1 MARTNTEVMISTAQL
16 HLDKV
21 TLTKKS
27 RLADQDVNK
36 VPFGKV
42 FTDHIFVA
50 EYEDGKWTKAYI
62 EPYANAPMSYAVS
75 ALHYGQT
82 IFEGMKAF
90 RTIKNETV
98 LFRPYENFNRLNKSA
113 IRMAMPEV
121 PEEIFMGGLVELLK
135 IDKDWVPTDEFGSL
149 YIRPFIIATDE
160 AIGVRPSETYK
171 FVIIMA
177 PAGKYYSEP
186 LKVLIE
192 SSYFRSVEGGVG
204 FVKNGGNYG
213 RSLYPTILA
222 QKKGYQQ
229 VIWTDSKT
237 HQYVEESGT
246 MNLMFVIGNKVITPG
261 LEDTI
266 LAGITRDTVL
276 KLARLWGY
284 DVEERK
290 VSIKEVIEAHE
301 NGTLKEAFGTGTAAT
316 IAHIQTIGYKDH
328 DYQLPPIEERKFSPK
343 VDDTLRSI
351 RKGKIEDTFG
361 WMEKVC

>member
-1 MARTNTEVMISTAQL
+1 MITTAPL
-16 HLDKV
+16 HIDSVK
-21 TLTKKS
+21 LTKKS

-36 VPFGKV
+36 VPFGRV

-50 EYEDGKWTKAYI
+50 EYADGKWVKTYI
-62 EPYANAPMSYAVS
+62 EPYGNAPMSYAVS

-90 RTIKNETV
+90 RNIKNEIR
-98 LFRPYENFNRLNKSA
+98 LFRPYENFKRLNKSA
-113 IRMAMPEV
+113 LRMAMPEV
-121 PEEIFMGGLVELLK
+121 PEEIFMGGISELLK

-160 AIGVRPSETYK
+160 AIGVRPAETYK

-177 PAGKYYSEP
+177 PAGKYYTEP

-229 VIWTDSKT
+229 VIWTDAKT

-246 MNLMFVIGNKVITPG
+246 MNLMFVIGNKVLTPG

-290 VSIKEVIEAHE
+290 VSIAEIIEAHA
-301 NGTLKEAFGTGTAAT
+301 NSTLKEAFGTGTAAT
-316 IAHIQTIGYKDH
+316 IAHIISIGYKDK
-328 DYQLPPIEERKFSPK
+328 DYQLPAIEERKFSPR
-343 VDDTLRSI
+343 VDTTLRNI
-351 RKGKIEDTFG
+351 RKGHEADTFG
-361 WMEKVC
+361 WMVKVC